1 MKGTVAIRCPW
12 PAATS
17 ARTVSSV
24 TRAQPVPRRPA
35 RRRRA
40 AHPPKGCSGRDIAL
54 TIPWTWPRTP
64 SSTAAGC
71 AARSC
76 ARSSAR
82 SCAPT
87 ADTRATAPIPERS
100 AVAVTIDEAL
110 RQATAEAARGVVT
123 FPADL
128 HGFPGTA
135 HGGAVA
141 AVFHRLTLPRP
152 PVALRVELIRG
163 CRPNRARPPDRQR
176 RRHRAPGVDAGSTLG
191 RRGHAPPGRARA
203 AGHRAPAR
211 SVARITPSP
220 GKCRGRRPASR
231 AARPIPS
238 GWASASS

>member
-1 MKGTVAIRCPW
+1 MASAAGPHWYASWAMKGTVAIRCPCA
-12 PAATS
+12 AATS

-24 TRAQPVPRRPA
+24 TRAHPVPRRPA
-35 RRRRA
+35 TRRMA

-54 TIPWTWPRTP
+54 TITRTWPRTR

-82 SCAPT
+82 SSAPT
-87 ADTRATAPIPERS
+87 ADTRATAPIPERA

-110 RQATAEAARGVVT
+110 RLAAAEAARGVVT

-128 HGFPGTA
+128 HGFPGVA

-152 PVALRVELIRG
+152 PVALRVELTRG
-163 CRPNRARPPDRQR
+163 VPTATPLGLRTGSAGATARLALTQGQR
-176 RRHRAPGVDAGSTLG
+176 SLAEATLHREGLAAPEMES
-191 RRGHAPPGRARA
+191 
-203 AGHRAPAR
+203 
-211 SVARITPSP
+211 
-220 GKCRGRRPASR
+220 
-231 AARPIPS
+231 
-238 GWASASS
+238 